1 VQALGTGGYHSFFQL
16 TLPVDE
22 HLAIFAAGLRILLA
36 RPRPKDD
43 IADYLREEFRLTV
56 KSLEEDMNRANMLF
70 AVPCKRYG
78 MQLTKDG
85 ADQISAKL

>member
-36 RPRPKDD
+36 RRGPRTTSP
-43 IADYLREEFRLTV
+43 I
-56 KSLEEDMNRANMLF
+56 
-70 AVPCKRYG
+70 
-78 MQLTKDG
+78 
-85 ADQISAKL
+85 ISGRNLD